1 MLVTEQDAV
10 MKKWCPMI
18 RLRWEARPLAFNR
31 SNPGRSARFRNM
43 MYRMFFPRLHHE
55 MRGHFFR
62 CQGSGCMMWRWETK
76 DPPHRK
82 SRRARD
88 LYQSRTR
95 DRLRQSRVR
104 DIVVWQARPS
114 RSLHSDVYRALRG
127 AGPSAEIWTLFGRAA
142 GQCHIIG
149 RFVAEFT
156 ATITNSARQIN
167 ASRAGNEWNADH
179 QCPT

>member
-43 MYRMFFPRLHHE
+43 LYRVFFPRLHHE

-76 DPPHRK
+76 DPPAI
-82 SRRARD
+82 RRAA
-88 LYQSRTR
+88 QG
-95 DRLRQSRVR
+95 
-104 DIVVWQARPS
+104 IP
-114 RSLHSDVYRALRG
+114 RAAQGIAPIG
-127 AGPSAEIWTLFGRAA
+127 AAQGILWFGRLARHVHCA
-142 GQCHIIG
+142 VMCTV
-149 RFVAEFT
+149 RCVAQAPVPKF
-156 ATITNSARQIN
+156 R
-167 ASRAGNEWNADH
+167 H
-179 QCPT
+179 

>member
-43 MYRMFFPRLHHE
+43 LYRMFFPRLHHE

-76 DPPHRK
+76 DPPPTEEPRK
-82 SRRARD
+82 GSPPESRKGSPAAEPR
-88 LYQSRTR
+88 
-95 DRLRQSRVR
+95 
-104 DIVVWQARPS
+104 
-114 RSLHSDVYRALRG
+114 RG
-127 AGPSAEIWTLFGRAA
+127 YCGLAGTPFT
-142 GQCHIIG
+142 
-149 RFVAEFT
+149 FT
-156 ATITNSARQIN
+156 AQ
-167 ASRAGNEWNADH
+167 
-179 QCPT
+179 